1 VSKIVIEVVYIIIFL
16 ELSLKAILLSRS
28 VDIDNYIIRSVD
40 MDNSILFLST
50 WTIILDKTV
59 HIDNYIESQLYSHQC

>member
-16 ELSLKAILLSRS
+16 ELSLKTILLSRS